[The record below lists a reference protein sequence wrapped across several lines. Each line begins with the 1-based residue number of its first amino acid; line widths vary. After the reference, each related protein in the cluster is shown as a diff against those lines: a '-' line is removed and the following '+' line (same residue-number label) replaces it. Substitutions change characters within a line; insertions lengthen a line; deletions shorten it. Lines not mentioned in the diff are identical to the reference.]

1 MWIHLKSNKKYIGS
15 SKDISRRLYSYFSP
29 YNLVYNK
36 TMIICKSLIKY
47 GLSEFSL
54 SIFEYCKPEIRIER

>member
-1 MWIHLKSNKKYIGS
+1 MWIHIKSNKKYIGS

-36 TMIICKSLIKY
+36 TIIICKSLIKY
-47 GLSEFSL
+47 GL
-54 SIFEYCKPEIRIER
+54 